1 VSHFL
6 NVALATAKAGFIMR
20 FFKGVPLLIGIAAV
34 LSGVSGVQAD
44 DWNQWRGANR
54 SGKVSNFPIP
64 KTWPSSLTKKWSIEV
79 GQGHSSP
86 IIVGDKAYA
95 LVRKGDNEITYC
107 LSMKDGKTIWQDTV
121 SAPFDSVIFPA
132 QKLGKAPRSTPLIA
146 GGKLYITGVGGMMT
160 CFDAATGKVLWR
172 KDFASMFTVPM
183 PICGAA
189 LSPLVDGKKIYIHA
203 GQGDEG
209 AFFALDKDTGKILW
223 KWSGEGPAYSSPQI
237 ASIAGFRQIVTAAH
251 NSWISLD
258 PVDGKL
264 LWRIPNRQN
273 MFNHN
278 SITPI
283 IVGDTIIT
291 GANMRETIAYKISR
305 AGGKWETAQLWA
317 TRNVTMSTSSPI
329 LDGNRIYAV
338 NEKRRGQIVAMTLDS
353 GQVFW
358 ACEGNKGEN
367 VTLYDV
373 GADVLAF
380 DAGGEMIVYNKTAKG
395 LLQAAKYDVAD
406 SQVWASP
413 AVSNNRIL
421 VKGAETL
428 TLWEVP
434 AR

>member
-1 VSHFL
+1 
-6 NVALATAKAGFIMR
+6 M
-20 FFKGVPLLIGIAAV
+20 
-34 LSGVSGVQAD
+34 
-44 DWNQWRGANR
+44 
-54 SGKVSNFPIP
+54 
-64 KTWPSSLTKKWSIEV
+64 
-79 GQGHSSP
+79 
-86 IIVGDKAYA
+86 
-95 LVRKGDNEITYC
+95 
-107 LSMKDGKTIWQDTV
+107 
-121 SAPFDSVIFPA
+121 
-132 QKLGKAPRSTPLIA
+132 
-146 GGKLYITGVGGMMT
+146 
-160 CFDAATGKVLWR
+160 
-172 KDFASMFTVPM
+172 
-183 PICGAA
+183 
-189 LSPLVDGKKIYIHA
+189 
-203 GQGDEG
+203 
-209 AFFALDKDTGKILW
+209 
-223 KWSGEGPAYSSPQI
+223 
-237 ASIAGFRQIVTAAH
+237 TAAH